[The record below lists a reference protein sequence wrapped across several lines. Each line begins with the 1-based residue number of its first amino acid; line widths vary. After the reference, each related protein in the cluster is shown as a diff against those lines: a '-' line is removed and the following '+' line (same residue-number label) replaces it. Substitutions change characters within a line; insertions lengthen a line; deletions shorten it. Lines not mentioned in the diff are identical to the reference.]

1 MDNLVHIGNADIPI
15 KEYKGERVV
24 TFKDIDMVH
33 ERPGGTARKI
43 FSDNRKHFVEGEDY
57 FVLKTSDLENTG
69 LSEKRTLENLVL
81 SNFGTALITERGYLM
96 LVKSFTD
103 DLAWEVQRKLVSS
116 YFNVYFRMRLE
127 HCSRVRYQ
135 TLRMKGSDCMNELQ
149 IFNNEEFGEIR
160 TITKDNETWFVAS
173 DICRSLDLSN
183 PTMAMQRI
191 DDDEKA
197 KFNLGLSGGETN
209 CVNEYGLYSL
219 VLASRKREAKDFKRW
234 ITHEVLP
241 SIRKT
246 GSYNKPMS
254 TAEKI
259 QLLAQGNEELNERV
273 DMVDGRVTDLE
284 NNMTI
289 NYGQQVVIGDEVNKV
304 VIGALGGKDS
314 AAYKEISR
322 KVFSEC
328 NRDIKHYFHVNSR
341 NNIPKKRFDEAVQYI
356 KNWHP
361 CTNTQILINSFKI

>member
-1 MDNLVHIGNADIPI
+1 
-15 KEYKGERVV
+15 
-24 TFKDIDMVH
+24 
-33 ERPGGTARKI
+33 
-43 FSDNRKHFVEGEDY
+43 
-57 FVLKTSDLENTG
+57 
-69 LSEKRTLENLVL
+69 
-81 SNFGTALITERGYLM
+81 
-96 LVKSFTD
+96 
-103 DLAWEVQRKLVSS
+103 
-116 YFNVYFRMRLE
+116 
-127 HCSRVRYQ
+127 
-135 TLRMKGSDCMNELQ
+135 MNELQ

-289 NYGQQVVIGDEVNKV
+289 DYGQQVVIGDEVNKV
-304 VIGALGGKDS
+304 VIGALGGKNS